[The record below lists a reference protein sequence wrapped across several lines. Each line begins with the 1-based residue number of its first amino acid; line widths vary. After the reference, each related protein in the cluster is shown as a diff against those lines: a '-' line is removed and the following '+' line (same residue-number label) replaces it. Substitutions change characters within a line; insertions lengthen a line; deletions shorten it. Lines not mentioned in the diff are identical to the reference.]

1 MQLPLEDKYTYK
13 KSYVEGQ
20 ISILMGGR
28 IAEELTQEDIT
39 TGAGN
44 DIDRATDL
52 ARRMVREWG
61 MSELGPLSYGNNDE
75 PVFLGR
81 DFSTRP
87 DYSEDTAIR
96 IDREVDRIVQ
106 ASYERAKAI
115 VTEHRPVLD
124 RLAHELLELE
134 SLEGRQVYEIIR
146 EMTGEELGPPADE
159 QEPEKEEQEQPAAA
173 REAEEQPAREEVDT
187 KASRPRPA
195 PTDPLPSTE

>member
-1 MQLPLEDKYTYK
+1 
-13 KSYVEGQ
+13 
-20 ISILMGGR
+20 
-28 IAEELTQEDIT
+28 
-39 TGAGN
+39 
-44 DIDRATDL
+44 
-52 ARRMVREWG
+52 MVREWG

-106 ASYERAKAI
+106 AAYERAKAI
-115 VTEHRPVLD
+115 VTERRPVLD